1 MSPNSA
7 NIVVSG
13 GYDKKINMFDSRTKS
28 VTMSVDHEAPVE
40 SLMFLPSGSLLI
52 SAGNIKI
59 YFYLYIFLFSIY
71 TTQQSCVKLIL

>member
-1 MSPNSA
+1 MLCNIFCFVQDYIRAGCVSPVSENV
-7 NIVVSG
+7 VVSG

-52 SAGNIKI
+52 SAGNIE
-59 YFYLYIFLFSIY
+59 FF
-71 TTQQSCVKLIL
+71 KLVFF